1 MHQLVLFSY
10 FLFKLV
16 ALKICLRLKRDC
28 PIRFQTMG
36 IIQTVLKQWSFLN
49 FHLNYFISQGPIVF
63 QNKVNN
69 TTLYSLDHIQL
80 LGSYTLKPIILNLQK
95 LDMYFISPC
104 KQTLY

>member
-10 FLFKLV
+10 FFFKLV

-36 IIQTVLKQWSFLN
+36 IIQTGLKQWSFLN
-49 FHLNYFISQGPIVF
+49 FNLNYFISQGPIVF

-69 TTLYSLDHIQL
+69 TTYCIPWTIFNYVDLIL
-80 LGSYTLKPIILNLQK
+80 LNL
-95 LDMYFISPC
+95 
-104 KQTLY
+104 LY